1 MAAIF
6 VYMKKSYIYKNI
18 TYDSQEEID
27 FVIFLEEAKKYK
39 LIKKYIYQPPSYEL
53 SPKAVYYDINGKK
66 KTLRA
71 HNYTADFL
79 IYPNSLFNELNH
91 GLIPNK
97 DKTFLIDVKGTFNK
111 NGGDRILPIHQ
122 KWMFDKYKLFVNKV
136 IPELFFKQANIAPE
150 ALRWNK
156 NIKKEKVLKKA
167 FKSLDSFPDF
177 LKRVKCKQ
185 QTGKQI
191 NINLFS

>member
-1 MAAIF
+1 
-6 VYMKKSYIYKNI
+6 
-18 TYDSQEEID
+18 
-27 FVIFLEEAKKYK
+27 
-39 LIKKYIYQPPSYEL
+39 
-53 SPKAVYYDINGKK
+53 
-66 KTLRA
+66 
-71 HNYTADFL
+71 
-79 IYPNSLFNELNH
+79 
-91 GLIPNK
+91 
-97 DKTFLIDVKGTFNK
+97 
-111 NGGDRILPIHQ
+111 
-122 KWMFDKYKLFVNKV
+122 MFDKYKLFVNKV

>member
-1 MAAIF
+1 MT
-6 VYMKKSYIYKNI
+6 KKSYIYKNI

-53 SPKAVYYDINGKK
+53 CPKAIYYDANGKK

-71 HNYTADFL
+71 HSYTADFL
-79 IYPNSLFNELNH
+79 IYPNKLFDELNH

-97 DKTFLIDVKGTFNK
+97 DKTYLIDIKRTYNR

-122 KWMFDKYKLFVNKV
+122 KWLYDKYKLFVNKV

-150 ALRWNK
+150 ELRWNK
-156 NIKKEKVLKKA
+156 NIKKEKVLKKS
-167 FKSLDSFPDF
+167 FKGLDSFPEF
-177 LKRVKCKQ
+177 LQRVKCKQ
-185 QTGKQI
+185 ETGKQI
-191 NINLFS
+191 NLNLFN